1 MILLTIAQWLRCQ
14 KKPFASLLSLALVDC
29 CSSSPWAKTQT
40 ALRPLSQQRIF
51 IDLSITLE
59 SQIFFCSVV
68 LQGENCGNWRFYYC
82 PERIFEC
89 VFKHIFAL
97 SVWCSGV
104 QTQSSSYQITD
115 LLKIQKFLFDIFI
128 SCFGKGELEV
138 VALRTP
144 LFQHGFKMQKPKTRR
159 ANC

>member
-59 SQIFFCSVV
+59 SQIFFVLLCCRVKIVGIGVFIIVQKEFLNVCSSTF
-68 LQGENCGNWRFYYC
+68 LPSLCG
-82 PERIFEC
+82 
-89 VFKHIFAL
+89 AL
-97 SVWCSGV
+97 EYRH
-104 QTQSSSYQITD
+104 SYQITD

>member
-59 SQIFFCSVV
+59 SQIFFV
-68 LQGENCGNWRFYYC
+68 LLCCRVKIVGIGVFIIVFKKNFWMCAKAHTHFFAPWHRQQDPNNWPIENSKISLWHLYFMLFQRDIAYHSTLFKPETSRANC
-82 PERIFEC
+82 PER
-89 VFKHIFAL
+89 L
-97 SVWCSGV
+97 S
-104 QTQSSSYQITD
+104 
-115 LLKIQKFLFDIFI
+115 
-128 SCFGKGELEV
+128 
-138 VALRTP
+138 
-144 LFQHGFKMQKPKTRR
+144 
-159 ANC
+159 

>member
-1 MILLTIAQWLRCQ
+1 MIALS

-29 CSSSPWAKTQT
+29 RSSSP
-40 ALRPLSQQRIF
+40 LSKDTDCIE
-51 IDLSITLE
+51 T
-59 SQIFFCSVV
+59 SQSAAYFYWPINNTGEPNIFCSVV